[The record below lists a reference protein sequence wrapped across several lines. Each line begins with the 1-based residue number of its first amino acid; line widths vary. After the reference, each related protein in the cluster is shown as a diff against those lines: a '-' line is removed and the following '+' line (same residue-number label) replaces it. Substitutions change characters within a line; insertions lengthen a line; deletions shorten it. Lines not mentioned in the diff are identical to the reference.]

1 MQAIRRISRDASG
14 LRNSVLA
21 EGARRALVWGSSFS
35 SSDGCTDHT
44 CREPETLR
52 RFSTSSSSKEEMNG
66 NNQRDEGSSSSLQ
79 EDEEKVREM
88 AVQKGAKDMMGNILP
103 GHVESILGTQFCDIT
118 VKDGR
123 SPIRKVIEDWFL
135 FHWQTALTQFL
146 QQFLQT
152 RIESDFDLEDWLEGS
167 KDAFWAVY
175 MYGNTKEYRL
185 LKPMLSDVLY
195 RAMEMVFDEY
205 NAREL
210 EYKSRLDDEIEA
222 RVCGIQFMSKKE
234 MYKYVSVLDLGNNP
248 NRIK

>member
-1 MQAIRRISRDASG
+1 
-14 LRNSVLA
+14 
-21 EGARRALVWGSSFS
+21 
-35 SSDGCTDHT
+35 
-44 CREPETLR
+44 
-52 RFSTSSSSKEEMNG
+52 MNG